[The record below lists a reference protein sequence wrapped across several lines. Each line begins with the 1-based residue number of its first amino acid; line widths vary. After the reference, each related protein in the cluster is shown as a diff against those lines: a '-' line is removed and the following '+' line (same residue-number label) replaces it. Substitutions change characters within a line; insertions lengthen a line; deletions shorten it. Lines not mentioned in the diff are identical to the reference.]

1 MAKKITLTVQET
13 DIAILSDKDQDFFSL
28 TDIAKRI
35 NIDNP
40 SAVVMNWMRNKDTIE
55 FLGTWEILHNP
66 NFNPLEF
73 EGVKNEAGT
82 NRFVLSPSKWI
93 DRTDALG
100 ITTKAGRYGG
110 GTFAHRDIALEF
122 CSWVSPVFK
131 LYLIKEFQRLKDIE
145 AEQAKETLAWN
156 VKRTL
161 AKVNYLIHTDAV
173 KEHLVPPRV
182 YNTKAESIYFASEA
196 DLLNMALFGLSAKQW
211 REANPE
217 QKGNMRDYASAEQ
230 LLVLANLENL
240 NAEFIRQGL
249 SQNDRLIRLNEIAI
263 HQIGLL
269 LNVPGMKRLT
279 EGGHEKGG

>member
-28 TDIAKRI
+28 TDIAKRV
-35 NIDNP
+35 NAENP
-40 SAVVMNWMRNKDTIE
+40 AVIVVNWMRNKDTIE
-55 FLGTWEILHNP
+55 FLGAWEILYNP
-66 NFNPLEF
+66 TFNLIEF
-73 EGVKNEAGT
+73 DKVKNEAGT
-82 NRFVLSPSKWI
+82 NRFILSAGKWI
-93 DRTDALG
+93 ESTSAVG
-100 ITTKAGRYGG
+100 IVTKSGRYGG

-145 AEQAKETLAWN
+145 AEQAKETLEWN
-156 VKRTL
+156 LKRTL

-249 SQNDRLIRLNEIAI
+249 SQNDRLTRLNEIAI
-263 HQIGLL
+263 HQMQLL
-269 LNVPGMKRLT
+269 LNVPGMKGIAR
-279 EGGHEKGG
+279 GGNKKLA

>member
-82 NRFVLSPSKWI
+82 NRFVLSPSKWMEL
-93 DRTDALG
+93 TGAVG
-100 ITTKAGRYGG
+100 ITAKAGRYGG

-145 AEQAKETLAWN
+145 ADQAKETLAWN
-156 VKRTL
+156 IKRTL

-182 YNTKAESIYFASEA
+182 YNTKAESIYFASEG

-217 QKGNMRDYASAEQ
+217 QKGNMRDYASTEQ

-263 HQIGLL
+263 HQMQLL